1 MRVSTRDK
9 RTFYYATYVSK
20 TEKTE
25 TIGTGQNAQ
34 TIKLGEYTIT
44 YAKPQKVF
52 AYVSIPRMMANANSG
67 TAKVEPYGVDTMYRR
82 YIISE
87 QAITS
92 LAVDSVCWIDVEPE
106 MDEQTHLPKS
116 NGNVAPD
123 YRVTRVAHSFH
134 HYIYEVQEY

>member
-1 MRVSTRDK
+1 MRISTRDK

-25 TIGTGQNAQ
+25 TIGGE
-34 TIKLGEYTIT
+34 TIKLGEYEIT
-44 YAKPQKVF
+44 YATPQKVF
-52 AYVSIPRMMANANSG
+52 AYVSIPRMIANANRG

-92 LAVDSVCWIDVEPE
+92 LAVDSVCWIDVLPE
-106 MDEQTHLPKS
+106 MDSNGEPKA

>member
-9 RTFYYATYVSK
+9 RTFYYALYVSK

-25 TIGTGQNAQ
+25 KIGGE
-34 TIKLGEYTIT
+34 TIKLGEYDIT
-44 YAKPQKVF
+44 YVTPQKAF

-92 LAVDSVCWIDVEPE
+92 LAVDSVCWIDVLPE
-106 MDEQTHLPKS
+106 MENGEPKP

-123 YRVTRVAHSFH
+123 YRVTRVAHSFRH
-134 HYIYEVQEY
+134 WIYEVQEY

>member
-9 RTFYYATYVSK
+9 RIFYYALYVSK

-25 TIGTGQNAQ
+25 TIGGE
-34 TIKLGEYTIT
+34 TIKLGEYDIT
-44 YAKPQKVF
+44 YAKPQKAF
-52 AYVSIPRMMANANSG
+52 EYVSIPRMMANANSG

-92 LAVDSVCWIDVEPE
+92 LAVDSVCWIDVLPE
-106 MDEQTHLPKS
+106 MDSNGEPKA

>member
-1 MRVSTRDK
+1 MRISTRDK

-25 TIGTGQNAQ
+25 VIGGE
-34 TIKLGEYTIT
+34 TIKLGEYEIT
-44 YAKPQKVF
+44 YVAPQKAF

-92 LAVDSVCWIDVEPE
+92 LAVDSVCWIDVLPE
-106 MDEQTHLPKS
+106 MDSSGEPKA

>member
-9 RTFYYATYVSK
+9 RFFYYALYVGK

-25 TIGTGQNAQ
+25 VIGGETIR
-34 TIKLGEYTIT
+34 LGESEIT
-44 YAKPQKVF
+44 YTAPQKAF

-67 TAKVEPYGVDTMYRR
+67 TAKVEPYGIDTMYRR

-116 NGNVAPD
+116 NGNVKPD

>member
-9 RTFYYATYVSK
+9 RIFYYALYVSK

-25 TIGTGQNAQ
+25 VIGGE
-34 TIKLGEYTIT
+34 TIKLGEYEIT
-44 YAKPQKVF
+44 YVAPQKAF

-87 QAITS
+87 KAIS
-92 LAVDSVCWIDVEPE
+92 SMAVDSVCWIDVLPE
-106 MDEQTHLPKS
+106 MDSSGEPKA

>member
-9 RTFYYATYVSK
+9 RTFYYATYASK
-20 TEKTE
+20 TEMTE
-25 TIGTGQNAQ
+25 TVNGE
-34 TIKLGEYTIT
+34 TIRLGEYEIT
-44 YAKPQKVF
+44 YGTPQEVF
-52 AYVSIPRMMANANSG
+52 AYVSIPRMMANASSG
-67 TAKVEPYGVDTMYRR
+67 KAEIEPYGVDTLYRR

-87 QAITS
+87 SAIS
-92 LAVDSVCWIDVEPE
+92 SMAVDSVCWIDVLPE
-106 MDEQTHLPKS
+106 MENGSPKP

>member
-1 MRVSTRDK
+1 MRISTRDK
-9 RTFYYATYVSK
+9 RTFYYATYVGK

-25 TIGTGQNAQ
+25 VIGGATIR
-34 TIKLGEYTIT
+34 LGEYDIT
-44 YAKPQKVF
+44 YAKPQKAF
-52 AYVSIPRMMANANSG
+52 EYVSIPRMMANANSG

-92 LAVDSVCWIDVEPE
+92 LAVDSVCWIDVLPE
-106 MDEQTHLPKS
+106 MDSNGEPKA

>member
-1 MRVSTRDK
+1 MRVPTRDK

-25 TIGTGQNAQ
+25 TIGGE
-34 TIKLGEYTIT
+34 TIRLGEYEIT
-44 YAKPQKVF
+44 YGTPQSVF

-67 TAKVEPYGVDTMYRR
+67 TAKIEQYGVDTTYRR

-87 QAITS
+87 SEIPSMAI
-92 LAVDSVCWIDVEPE
+92 DSVCWIDVLPE
-106 MDEQTHLPKS
+106 MENGDPKP

-123 YRVTRVAHSFH
+123 YRVTKVAHSFH
-134 HYIYEVQEY
+134 HWLYEVQEY

>member
-1 MRVSTRDK
+1 MRISTRDK
-9 RTFYYATYVSK
+9 RTFYYATYVGK

-25 TIGTGQNAQ
+25 TIGGE
-34 TIKLGEYTIT
+34 TIKLGEYDIT

-52 AYVSIPRMMANANSG
+52 SYVSIPRMMANANSG
-67 TAKVEPYGVDTMYRR
+67 TAKVEPYGIDTMYRR

-92 LAVDSVCWIDVEPE
+92 LAVDSVCWIDVLPE
-106 MDEQTHLPKS
+106 MDNNGEPKA

>member
-1 MRVSTRDK
+1 MRVPTRDK

-25 TIGTGQNAQ
+25 VIGGE
-34 TIKLGEYTIT
+34 TIKLGEYEIT
-44 YAKPQKVF
+44 YVAPQKAF

-92 LAVDSVCWIDVEPE
+92 LAVDSVCWIDVLPE
-106 MDEQTHLPKS
+106 MDSNGEPKA
-116 NGNVAPD
+116 NGNVKPD

>member
-9 RTFYYATYVSK
+9 RFFYYALYVGK

-25 TIGTGQNAQ
+25 TIGGE
-34 TIKLGEYTIT
+34 TIKLGEYEIT
-44 YAKPQKVF
+44 YVAPQRAF

-67 TAKVEPYGVDTMYRR
+67 TAKVEPYGVNTMYRR

-106 MDEQTHLPKS
+106 MENGEPKP

>member
-1 MRVSTRDK
+1 MRISTRDK

-25 TIGTGQNAQ
+25 TIGGE
-34 TIKLGEYTIT
+34 TIRLGEYDIT
-44 YAKPQKVF
+44 YVAPQSVF

-87 QAITS
+87 KAIPS
-92 LAVDSVCWIDVEPE
+92 MAVDSVCWIDVLPE
-106 MDEQTHLPKS
+106 MENGEPKA

>member
-9 RTFYYATYVSK
+9 RTFYYATYVGK

-25 TIGTGQNAQ
+25 TIGGE
-34 TIKLGEYTIT
+34 TIRLGESDIT
-44 YAKPQKVF
+44 YSTPQKVF

>member
-20 TEKTE
+20 AEQTE
-25 TIGTGQNAQ
+25 TIGGE

-67 TAKVEPYGVDTMYRR
+67 TAKIQQYGVDTTYRR

-87 QAITS
+87 KVIPSMAI
-92 LAVDSVCWIDVEPE
+92 DSVCWIDVLPE
-106 MDEQTHLPKS
+106 MASNGEPKA
-116 NGNVAPD
+116 NGNVKPD

>member
-1 MRVSTRDK
+1 MRVPTRDK

-25 TIGTGQNAQ
+25 VIGGE
-34 TIKLGEYTIT
+34 TIKLGEYEIT
-44 YAKPQKVF
+44 YVAPQKAF

-87 QAITS
+87 SEIPSMAI
-92 LAVDSVCWIDVEPE
+92 DSVCWIDVLPE
-106 MDEQTHLPKS
+106 MDNNGEPKP

>member
-9 RTFYYATYVSK
+9 RIFYYALYVSK

-25 TIGTGQNAQ
+25 TIGGA
-34 TIKLGEYTIT
+34 TIKLGEYAIT
-44 YAKPQKVF
+44 YAKPQKAF
-52 AYVSIPRMMANANSG
+52 EYVSIPRMMANANSG

-92 LAVDSVCWIDVEPE
+92 LAVDSVCWIDVLPE
-106 MDEQTHLPKS
+106 MDSNGEPKA

>member
-9 RTFYYATYVSK
+9 RFFYYALYVGK

-25 TIGTGQNAQ
+25 VIGGE
-34 TIKLGEYTIT
+34 TIKLGEYEIT
-44 YAKPQKVF
+44 YVAPQKAF

-92 LAVDSVCWIDVEPE
+92 LAVDSVCWIDVLPE
-106 MDEQTHLPKS
+106 MDNNGEPKA

>member
-9 RTFYYATYVSK
+9 RFFYYALYVGK
-20 TEKTE
+20 AEKTE
-25 TIGTGQNAQ
+25 SIGGE

-44 YAKPQKVF
+44 YTKPQKAF
-52 AYVSIPRMMANANSG
+52 EYVSIPRMMANANSG

-92 LAVDSVCWIDVEPE
+92 LAVDSVCWIDVLPE
-106 MDEQTHLPKS
+106 MDSNGEPKA

>member
-9 RTFYYATYVSK
+9 RIFYYALYVSK

-25 TIGTGQNAQ
+25 TIGGE
-34 TIKLGEYTIT
+34 TIRLGEYDIT
-44 YAKPQKVF
+44 YAKPQKAF
-52 AYVSIPRMMANANSG
+52 EYVSIPRMMANANSG

-92 LAVDSVCWIDVEPE
+92 LAVDSVCWIDVLPE
-106 MDEQTHLPKS
+106 MDSNGEPKA

>member
-9 RTFYYATYVSK
+9 RFFYYALYVGK

-25 TIGTGQNAQ
+25 VIGGE
-34 TIKLGEYTIT
+34 TIKLGEYEIT
-44 YAKPQKVF
+44 YVAPQKAF

-87 QAITS
+87 KAIPS
-92 LAVDSVCWIDVEPE
+92 MAVDSVCWIDVLPE
-106 MDEQTHLPKS
+106 MDNNGEPKA

>member
-9 RTFYYATYVSK
+9 RTFYYALYVGK

-25 TIGTGQNAQ
+25 TIGGE
-34 TIKLGEYTIT
+34 TIRLGEVDIT
-44 YAKPQKVF
+44 YSTPQKVF

-67 TAKVEPYGVDTMYRR
+67 TAKIEQYGVDTMYRR

-87 QAITS
+87 KVIPS
-92 LAVDSVCWIDVEPE
+92 LAVDSVCWIDTLPE
-106 MDEQTHLPKS
+106 MENGEPKP

>member
-1 MRVSTRDK
+1 MRISTRDK
-9 RTFYYATYVSK
+9 RIFYYALYVGK

-25 TIGTGQNAQ
+25 TIGGA
-34 TIKLGEYTIT
+34 TIHLGEYDIT
-44 YAKPQKVF
+44 YAKPQKAF
-52 AYVSIPRMMANANSG
+52 EYVSIPRMMANANSG

-92 LAVDSVCWIDVEPE
+92 LAVDSVCWIDVLPE
-106 MDEQTHLPKS
+106 MDSNGEPKA

>member
-1 MRVSTRDK
+1 MRISTRDK

-20 TEKTE
+20 TEQTE

-34 TIKLGEYTIT
+34 TIKLGEYDIT
-44 YAKPQKVF
+44 YATPQKVF

-106 MDEQTHLPKS
+106 MDNNGEPKA

>member
-20 TEKTE
+20 TEQTE

-34 TIKLGEYTIT
+34 TIKLGEYDIT

-92 LAVDSVCWIDVEPE
+92 LAVDSVCWIDVLPE
-106 MDEQTHLPKS
+106 MDSNGEPKA

>member
-9 RTFYYATYVSK
+9 RIFYYAVYVSK

-25 TIGTGQNAQ
+25 VIGGE
-34 TIKLGEYTIT
+34 TIKLGEYEIT
-44 YAKPQKVF
+44 YVTPQKAF

-67 TAKVEPYGVDTMYRR
+67 TAKIQQYGVDTTYRR

-87 QAITS
+87 NEIPSMAI
-92 LAVDSVCWIDVEPE
+92 DSVCWIDVLPE
-106 MDEQTHLPKS
+106 MENGEPKP

-123 YRVTRVAHSFH
+123 YRVTKVAHSFH
-134 HYIYEVQEY
+134 HWLYEVQEY

>member
-9 RTFYYATYVSK
+9 RFFYYALYVGK

-25 TIGTGQNAQ
+25 VIGGE
-34 TIKLGEYTIT
+34 TIKLGEYEIT
-44 YAKPQKVF
+44 YVAPQKAF

-92 LAVDSVCWIDVEPE
+92 LAVDSVCWIDVLPE
-106 MDEQTHLPKS
+106 MDSNGEPKA

>member
-1 MRVSTRDK
+1 MRISTRDK
-9 RTFYYATYVSK
+9 RTFYYATYVGK

-25 TIGTGQNAQ
+25 TIGGE
-34 TIKLGEYTIT
+34 TIRLGESDIT
-44 YAKPQKVF
+44 YSTPHKVF

-92 LAVDSVCWIDVEPE
+92 LAVDSVCWIDVLPE
-106 MDEQTHLPKS
+106 MDSNGEPKA

>member
-9 RTFYYATYVSK
+9 RFFYYALYVGK

-25 TIGTGQNAQ
+25 TIGGE
-34 TIKLGEYTIT
+34 TIKLGEYEIT
-44 YAKPQKVF
+44 YVAPQKAF

-67 TAKVEPYGVDTMYRR
+67 TAKVEPYGIDTMYRR

-106 MDEQTHLPKS
+106 MDEQTHLPKA

>member
-25 TIGTGQNAQ
+25 TVGGE
-34 TIKLGEYTIT
+34 TIRLGEYEIT
-44 YAKPQKVF
+44 YCTPQSVF

-67 TAKVEPYGVDTMYRR
+67 TAKIEQYGVDTTYRR

-87 QAITS
+87 KVIPSMAI
-92 LAVDSVCWIDVEPE
+92 DSVCWIDVLPE
-106 MDEQTHLPKS
+106 MENGEPKP

-134 HYIYEVQEY
+134 HWIYEVQEY

>member
-9 RTFYYATYVSK
+9 RVFYYALYVSK
-20 TEKTE
+20 TEQTE
-25 TIGTGQNAQ
+25 VIGGE
-34 TIKLGEYTIT
+34 TIKLGEYEIT
-44 YAKPQKVF
+44 YVAPQKAF

-106 MDEQTHLPKS
+106 MDEQTHLPKA

>member
-20 TEKTE
+20 TEQTE

-34 TIKLGEYTIT
+34 TIKLGEYDIT
-44 YAKPQKVF
+44 YATPQKVF

-67 TAKVEPYGVDTMYRR
+67 TAKVEPYGIDTMYRR

-123 YRVTRVAHSFH
+123 YRVTKVAHSFH
-134 HYIYEVQEY
+134 HWLYEVQEY

>member
-1 MRVSTRDK
+1 MRISTRDK
-9 RTFYYATYVSK
+9 RTFYYATYVGK

-25 TIGTGQNAQ
+25 VIGGETIR
-34 TIKLGEYTIT
+34 LGESDIT
-44 YAKPQKVF
+44 YATPQKAF

-92 LAVDSVCWIDVEPE
+92 LAVDSVCWIDVLPE
-106 MDEQTHLPKS
+106 MDNNGEPKA

>member
-25 TIGTGQNAQ
+25 TVGGE
-34 TIKLGEYTIT
+34 TIRLGEYEIT
-44 YAKPQKVF
+44 YVAPQRAF

-92 LAVDSVCWIDVEPE
+92 LAVDSVCWIDVLPE
-106 MDEQTHLPKS
+106 MDNKGEPKA

>member
-9 RTFYYATYVSK
+9 RIFYYALYVSK

-25 TIGTGQNAQ
+25 TIGGA
-34 TIKLGEYTIT
+34 TIKLGEYAIT
-44 YAKPQKVF
+44 YAKPQKAF
-52 AYVSIPRMMANANSG
+52 EYVSIPRMMANANSG

-92 LAVDSVCWIDVEPE
+92 LAVDSVCWIDVLPE
-106 MDEQTHLPKS
+106 MDSNGEPKA
-116 NGNVAPD
+116 NGNVVPD

>member
-1 MRVSTRDK
+1 MRISTRDK

-20 TEKTE
+20 TEQTE
-25 TIGTGQNAQ
+25 TIGGE
-34 TIKLGEYTIT
+34 TIKLGEYEIT
-44 YAKPQKVF
+44 YATPQKVF

-106 MDEQTHLPKS
+106 MDEQTHLPKA

>member
-1 MRVSTRDK
+1 MRISTRDK

-25 TIGTGQNAQ
+25 TIGGE
-34 TIKLGEYTIT
+34 TIKLGEYDIT
-44 YAKPQKVF
+44 YVAPQKAF
-52 AYVSIPRMMANANSG
+52 AYVSIPRMMANANGG

-92 LAVDSVCWIDVEPE
+92 LAVDSVCWIDVLPE
-106 MDEQTHLPKS
+106 MDNNGEPKA